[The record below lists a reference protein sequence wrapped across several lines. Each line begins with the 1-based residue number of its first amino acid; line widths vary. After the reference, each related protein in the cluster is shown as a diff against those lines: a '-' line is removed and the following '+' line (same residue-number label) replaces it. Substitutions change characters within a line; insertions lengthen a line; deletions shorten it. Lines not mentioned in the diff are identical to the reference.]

1 MSIFILR
8 DDDSLDRVKRGLYER
23 LKNLKLEKP
32 KQVSITDYK
41 EDKTGEQRAWFH
53 ILCGLFGA
61 EVGYTKLQMKRVMMR
76 EVFGI
81 EIVLDVEI
89 PKSSENLK
97 RDEYSQLIEQTYIKA
112 GEMGIILPPPRMRG
126 K

>member
-1 MSIFILR
+1 MNIFILR
-8 DDDSLDRVKRGLYER
+8 DDNSLDRVKHGLYEC

-61 EVGYTKLQMKRVMMR
+61 ETGYTKLQMKRVMMR
-76 EVFGI
+76 EVFGV

-126 K
+126 